1 MGGVRTERH
10 RHGERERVQADGG
23 VQRTGNGAGPEQFLA
38 GEESPDDGPE
48 EDGEEGAAEE
58 SPPRPRQRAD
68 GDREGSESGRQEA
81 ETRYD
86 RRQAAPRAKRP
97 APELESRPVQ
107 QDRQA
112 AGEGAGLE
120 QGPWGPPEVRLPDQG
135 DQESGLQQRER
146 RDGQYHQQHKAGEE
160 RRHPVTL
167 GF

>member
-1 MGGVRTERH
+1 MGGVRTERR

-38 GEESPDDGPE
+38 
-48 EDGEEGAAEE
+48 AEE
-58 SPPRPRQRAD
+58 SPLRPRQRTD

-86 RRQAAPRAKRP
+86 RRQAASQAKRP

-135 DQESGLQQRER
+135 DQESGLQQREQ
-146 RDGQYHQQHKAGEE
+146 RDGQYHQQHEAGEE